1 MEHLIEPYLN
11 SFALFLLL
19 CIAIGGV
26 YLVIYIH
33 DIPYEIAKKRNH
45 PHQDAFHVA
54 GWVSLFLMH
63 SIWPLLWIWAYWY
76 KEDAP
81 QKVMVERSKPEER
94 IANLEQQLSELRT
107 QMNIEERLEQNNDNN
122 NTKNN

>member
-1 MEHLIEPYLN
+1 MEEFIEPYLN
-11 SFALFLLL
+11 NFALVLLL

-26 YLVIYIH
+26 YLIIYIH

-63 SIWPLLWIWAYWY
+63 SIWPILWIWAYWY
-76 KEDAP
+76 KDDTP
-81 QKVMVERSKPEER
+81 QKIVVERSKSEDK
-94 IANLEQQLSELRT
+94 IVALESE
-107 QMNIEERLEQNNDNN
+107 IEALKSEIEASTKNENN
-122 NTKNN
+122 NS

>member
-1 MEHLIEPYLN
+1 MEEIIEPYLN
-11 SFALFLLL
+11 GVALGLLFAIL
-19 CIAIGGV
+19 IGGV

-45 PHQDAFHVA
+45 PHQDAFHAA

-63 SIWPLLWIWAYWY
+63 TIWPLLWIWAYWY

-81 QKVMVERSKPEER
+81 QKISIESSGSDKQ
-94 IANLEQQLSELRT
+94 IADLESEIGDLK
-107 QMNIEERLEQNNDNN
+107 NKLKLALEKGDNA
-122 NTKNN
+122 TKINQKED

>member
-1 MEHLIEPYLN
+1 MEEFIEPYLN
-11 SFALFLLL
+11 SFALVLLL
-19 CIAIGGV
+19 CIIIGGV
-26 YLVIYIH
+26 YLIIYIH

-63 SIWPLLWIWAYWY
+63 SIWPILWIWAYWY

-81 QKVMVERSKPEER
+81 QKILVERSSSEDK
-94 IANLEQQLSELRT
+94 IAELESKIIELKNT
-107 QMNIEERLEQNNDNN
+107 IESHRGEDFKNE
-122 NTKNN
+122 TKTN

>member
-1 MEHLIEPYLN
+1 MDVLN
-11 SFALFLLL
+11 IAAICMLFVIG
-19 CIAIGGV
+19 IAGV
-26 YLVIYIH
+26 YVVIYIH

-81 QKVMVERSKPEER
+81 QKVVVERSQSEKR
-94 IANLEQQLSELRT
+94 IAALEEELKALKQDLT
-107 QMNIEERLEQNNDNN
+107 AENKSKTD
-122 NTKNN
+122 KSK

>member
-11 SFALFLLL
+11 NFALILLL
-19 CIAIGGV
+19 LIAIGGV

-81 QKVMVERSKPEER
+81 QKVMVERSGAEER
-94 IANLEQQLSELRT
+94 IEALEKELISLK
-107 QMNIEERLEQNNDNN
+107 QDMAEEAENQSTTDK
-122 NTKNN
+122 KN

>member
-11 SFALFLLL
+11 GFALVLLL
-19 CIAIGGV
+19 LIAIGGV

-81 QKVMVERSKPEER
+81 QKVVVERSKSEER
-94 IANLEQQLSELRT
+94 IAALEKELNALKKDISKEDGN
-107 QMNIEERLEQNNDNN
+107 QSNN
-122 NTKNN
+122 NKKN

>member
-11 SFALFLLL
+11 GFALFLLL

-107 QMNIEERLEQNNDNN
+107 QMNIEERLEQKNDNN

>member
-1 MEHLIEPYLN
+1 MEEYFNIIALVLLFVLLI
-11 SFALFLLL
+11 A
-19 CIAIGGV
+19 AV
-26 YLVIYIH
+26 YLIIYIH

-76 KEDAP
+76 KPTPD
-81 QKVMVERSKPEER
+81 PEVV
-94 IANLEQQLSELRT
+94 IVKSD
-107 QMNIEERLEQNNDNN
+107 NNDKEKQIKTLESQISSLKEQIVKLNEEKE
-122 NTKNN
+122 TKK